1 MIFASPG
8 TVRKLQARFHPR
20 TRSGTQFV
28 VVGHVVCDE
37 RGAHI
42 EPASIP
48 PTATK
53 PFDAGRLH
61 EKLEFL
67 VLSVGS
73 NPCRSLLTFQSG
85 YWSFVELAEQGE
97 RSKAM

>member
-8 TVRKLQARFHPR
+8 RVRRLQARFHPR
-20 TRSGTQFV
+20 TRSGTEFV

-37 RGAHI
+37 RGTRI

-53 PFDAGRLH
+53 PFDSGRLH
-61 EKLEFL
+61 EKLQFL
-67 VLSVGS
+67 LLSVGS
-73 NPCRSLLTFQSG
+73 NPCRSLLTFRSG
-85 YWSFVELAEQGE
+85 YWSFVELPEHGQ
-97 RSKAM
+97 RPKAV